1 MGFKVVGTL
10 ELSIDDMKLAI
21 KGSNLLTAQISSERA
36 KKGLCPVTV
45 DEAYFIRYAINE
57 CIENLNEKVEDAK

>member
-1 MGFKVVGTL
+1 MGFKEV
-10 ELSIDDMKLAI
+10 
-21 KGSNLLTAQISSERA
+21 
-36 KKGLCPVTV
+36 GLCPVTV